1 MAQPELQVADTQ
13 ILTNVLQEAV
23 FTASE
28 KSIAGQVF
36 NTYDMSG
43 TPGLTAQIPVY
54 PEISA
59 SAPAQTAEVSESA
72 VAIAQVDL
80 TASEIAARVDV
91 SDLLSEFKIINV
103 AKIVDE
109 VPTRT
114 GYQ

>member
-59 SAPAQTAEVSESA
+59 SAPAQTAEVSESS

-91 SDLLSEFKIINV
+91 SDLLSE
-103 AKIVDE
+103 
-109 VPTRT
+109 
-114 GYQ
+114 